1 MRFAAL
7 ATVLAAVA
15 SVPLVWGASA
25 PSMSGAEFL
34 NASRCEAYQG
44 LTEGSQGW
52 VQAGLN
58 AEARRQPAAIVA
70 EASAEVSAIA
80 ARAAHEDEANLRMA
94 REAACASAPG
104 AMAEMGTA
112 SAG

>member
-7 ATVLAAVA
+7 ATTFAAVLA
-15 SVPLVWGASA
+15 VPLVWGASA

-34 NASRCEAYQG
+34 SAARCAAYQG
-44 LTEGSQGW
+44 LTRDGQGW

-80 ARAAHEDEANLRMA
+80 AKAAHEDEANLRMA
-94 REAACASAPG
+94 REAACASALG
-104 AMAEMGTA
+104 RMAEIQSA